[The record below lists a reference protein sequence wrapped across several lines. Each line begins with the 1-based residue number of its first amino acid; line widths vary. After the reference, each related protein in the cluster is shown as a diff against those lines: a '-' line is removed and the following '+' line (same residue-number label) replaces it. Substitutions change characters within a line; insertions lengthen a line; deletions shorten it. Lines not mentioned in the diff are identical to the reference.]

1 MKSATMKCIFFM
13 TTFLSTV
20 QLWAQDKK
28 MDVDIDINKKD
39 ADWYMQPWVW
49 VVGAAVFIIIIVAI
63 LKGYSFLCSNDS
75 IKVFIPGHPFSLQLN
90 TNHYPTAGNRNHNNN
105 NRICQFWLYKYW

>member
-1 MKSATMKCIFFM
+1 MRKKHFLTTKKTSMKSATMKCIFFM

-63 LKGYSFLCSNDS
+63 LKGSG
-75 IKVFIPGHPFSLQLN
+75 KKQ
-90 TNHYPTAGNRNHNNN
+90 
-105 NRICQFWLYKYW
+105 